1 MRISLCSSLWKI
13 WKSWKSKKL
22 FSSSS
27 LKIGENSWIE
37 GEMFN
42 IIYCKLWKICE
53 LWYDGS
59 RRNFIEAFLT
69 KLVKSKDARSRS
81 VHKISIVTHAIV
93 ASIVAG
99 RGSHKA
105 PLFSWARI
113 PKSPLSRSGYTIVEG
128 LRFGSIK
135 QCHCFRVSLFLQ
147 TCCSSCAF
155 SSIRKEREDEP
166 FDFGRDFSIRN
177 SFCFYL
183 FKGRRDSNNSI
194 SLLVLKIRDVTKN
207 AFVYK
212 HRINL
217 RRDGKKEGRKFER
230 FDRDFQLEM

>member
-1 MRISLCSSLWKI
+1 MKTCKRDCVSRYVLRCEKSENLEKVRNYFLLQLWR
-13 WKSWKSKKL
+13 L
-22 FSSSS
+22 ARVV
-27 LKIGENSWIE
+27 EA
-37 GEMFN
+37 EMFN
-42 IIYCKLWKICE
+42 IIANCE
-53 LWYDGS
+53 S

-69 KLVKSKDARSRS
+69 KLVKSKDARSRP

-155 SSIRKEREDEP
+155 SSKRFERE
-166 FDFGRDFSIRN
+166 GKTN
-177 SFCFYL
+177 H
-183 FKGRRDSNNSI
+183 SI
-194 SLLVLKIRDVTKN
+194 SVEI
-207 AFVYK
+207 
-212 HRINL
+212 
-217 RRDGKKEGRKFER
+217 
-230 FDRDFQLEM
+230 FQLGIRFAFTSSKEDETRIIRFLYWFWRLEM

>member
-93 ASIVAG
+93 ASIVVGDLIKLHCLAELAFLNLHC
-99 RGSHKA
+99 RVVDTQLAKA
-105 PLFSWARI
+105 FVSDRSNNATVFAFLYFYKRVAF
-113 PKSPLSRSGYTIVEG
+113 LAHFLRSG
-128 LRFGSIK
+128 S
-135 QCHCFRVSLFLQ
+135 
-147 TCCSSCAF
+147 
-155 SSIRKEREDEP
+155 KE
-166 FDFGRDFSIRN
+166 
-177 SFCFYL
+177 
-183 FKGRRDSNNSI
+183 KGRRT
-194 SLLVLKIRDVTKN
+194 IR
-207 AFVYK
+207 F
-212 HRINL
+212 RS
-217 RRDGKKEGRKFER
+217 R
-230 FDRDFQLEM
+230 FFN

>member
-1 MRISLCSSLWKI
+1 MFFVVRNLKI
-13 WKSWKSKKL
+13 LKRVKKL
-22 FSSSS
+22 FSSSI

-81 VHKISIVTHAIV
+81 IHKISIVTHATV

-113 PKSPLSRSGYTIVEG
+113 PKSPLSRSGYTIGEG

-147 TCCSSCAF
+147 TCCFSCAF
-155 SSIRKEREDEP
+155 SSKRFERE
-166 FDFGRDFSIRN
+166 GKTN
-177 SFCFYL
+177 H
-183 FKGRRDSNNSI
+183 SI
-194 SLLVLKIRDVTKN
+194 SVEI
-207 AFVYK
+207 
-212 HRINL
+212 
-217 RRDGKKEGRKFER
+217 
-230 FDRDFQLEM
+230 FQLGIRFASTSSKEDETRIIRFLYWFWRLEM

>member
-1 MRISLCSSLWKI
+1 MKTCKRDCVSRYVLRCEKSENLEKVRNYFLLQLWR
-13 WKSWKSKKL
+13 L
-22 FSSSS
+22 ARVV
-27 LKIGENSWIE
+27 EA
-37 GEMFN
+37 EMFN
-42 IIYCKLWKICE
+42 IIANCE
-53 LWYDGS
+53 S

-69 KLVKSKDARSRS
+69 KLVKSKDARSRP

-113 PKSPLSRSGYTIVEG
+113 PKSPLSRSGYTIGEG

-166 FDFGRDFSIRN
+166 FDFDRDFSIRN

-194 SLLVLKIRDVTKN
+194 SLLVLKFRDVTKN

-217 RRDGKKEGRKFER
+217 RSDGKKEGRKFER
-230 FDRDFQLEM
+230 FDRDFQLEK

>member
-1 MRISLCSSLWKI
+1 MKTCKRDCVSRYVLRCEKSENLEKVRNYFLLQLWR
-13 WKSWKSKKL
+13 L
-22 FSSSS
+22 ARVV
-27 LKIGENSWIE
+27 EA
-37 GEMFN
+37 EMFN
-42 IIYCKLWKICE
+42 IIANCE
-53 LWYDGS
+53 S

-69 KLVKSKDARSRS
+69 KLVKSKDARSRP

-147 TCCSSCAF
+147 TCCFSCAF
-155 SSIRKEREDEP
+155 SSKRFERE
-166 FDFGRDFSIRN
+166 GKTN
-177 SFCFYL
+177 H
-183 FKGRRDSNNSI
+183 SI
-194 SLLVLKIRDVTKN
+194 SIE
-207 AFVYK
+207 
-212 HRINL
+212 I
-217 RRDGKKEGRKFER
+217 
-230 FDRDFQLEM
+230 FQLGIRFAFTSSKEDETRIIRFLYWFWRLEM